1 VWVYKTF
8 IYTLF
13 KEIISTP
20 VTWWLWE
27 GEYMETKIR
36 LFRQEMGITQQEL
49 AESVGVTRQT
59 INALE
64 NARYNPSL
72 LLAYKITKIL
82 GKNAIEEVFVF
93 NEDD

>member
-1 VWVYKTF
+1 M
-8 IYTLF
+8 I
-13 KEIISTP
+13 
-20 VTWWLWE
+20 

-36 LFRQEMGITQQEL
+36 QFRQELGMTQQEL

-72 LLAYKITKIL
+72 LLAYKITKVL
-82 GKNAIEEVFVF
+82 GKNSIEDVFVL
-93 NEDD
+93 NEND

>member
-1 VWVYKTF
+1 MTMRLWV
-8 IYTLF
+8 
-13 KEIISTP
+13 
-20 VTWWLWE
+20 

-36 LFRQEMGITQQEL
+36 LLRQEKGITQQEL

-72 LLAYKITKIL
+72 LLAYKITKFL
-82 GKNAIEEVFVF
+82 GKNAIEDVFVF

>member
-1 VWVYKTF
+1 
-8 IYTLF
+8 
-13 KEIISTP
+13 
-20 VTWWLWE
+20 
-27 GEYMETKIR
+27 METKIR
-36 LFRQEMGITQQEL
+36 QFRQEKGITQQEL

-72 LLAYKITKIL
+72 LLAYRITKIL
-82 GKNAIEEVFVF
+82 GKNSIEDVFMF